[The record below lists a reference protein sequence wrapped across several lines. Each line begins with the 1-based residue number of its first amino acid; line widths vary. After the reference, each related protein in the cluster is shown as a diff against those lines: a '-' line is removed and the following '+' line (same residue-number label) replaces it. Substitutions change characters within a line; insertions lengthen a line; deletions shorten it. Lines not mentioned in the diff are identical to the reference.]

1 MTRLYLLLILFLTLN
16 LSGMALQNLQN
27 PDIIFQGAIVYDGS
41 DSEGAV
47 MDVGVRGDRIVFV
60 GNYQDSGLSAKQV
73 IDASGLILAPG
84 FIDPHTHIEAD
95 LSHED
100 RKSNLAYLMQ
110 GVTTVIGGND
120 GSGPLPIGRKLEE
133 WDRNGI
139 GTNSGLFVGHGS
151 VRRMVLG
158 NRDVDP
164 NAEQLDEMKAI
175 VAQAMQDGAVGIST
189 GLFYAPG
196 SFAKKDEVVALAKV
210 AQKYGGIYDTH
221 MRDESSYSIGLIN
234 SIKETLEIGQES
246 GIPIHFSHIKALG
259 ADVWG
264 KSGEVIDLI
273 EDAQAQGMHVTANQY
288 PYEASRTSLI
298 AATVPRWAE
307 DGGYEALLDRINNP
321 ELKDTLSTGIEEN
334 IRRRGGPASLIL
346 SASDDPEI
354 DGNSIEKMSEVWGVS
369 PTEVVIHV
377 LRKASGVRVVSFN
390 MSEEDIEKFMKQP
403 WVMTGSDGVV
413 AHPRKYGSFTKKLTD
428 YTLKR
433 NVIPLSFTIHSSSG
447 KTAETLGL
455 NERGFIREGHY
466 ADIILFDLDK
476 LRNNADYDNPS
487 ALSEGMEYVMVNGQF
502 AVKEGLF
509 TGVLAGKAIRKILD

>member
-1 MTRLYLLLILFLTLN
+1 MTRFNLIILIILITHISVFAQKN
-16 LSGMALQNLQN
+16 QR
-27 PDIIFQGAIVYDGS
+27 PEIIFKGATVYDGS
-41 DSEGAV
+41 ASEGV
-47 MDVGVRGDRIVFV
+47 IKDVGVRGEKIVFV
-60 GNYQDSGLSAKQV
+60 GNYQKSGLKAKEV
-73 IDASGLILAPG
+73 IDASGLVLAPG

-95 LSHED
+95 LSHEE

-133 WDRNGI
+133 WERNGI
-139 GTNSGLFVGHGS
+139 GTNAGLFVGHGS

-158 NRDVDP
+158 NRDVEP
-164 NAEQLDEMKAI
+164 TAEQLKEMKDI
-175 VAQAMQDGAVGIST
+175 VAQAMQEGAVGLST
-189 GLFYAPG
+189 GLFYSPG

-210 AQKYGGIYDTH
+210 AYVYGGIYDTH

-234 SIKETLEIGQES
+234 SIKETLEIGEES

-264 KSGEVIDLI
+264 KSQEVIDLI
-273 EDAQAQGMHVTANQY
+273 EAAQESGMAVTANQY

-307 DGGYEALLDRINNP
+307 DGGYEALLERINNP
-321 ELKDTLSTGIEEN
+321 VLKDTLSTGIREN

-354 DGNSIEKMSEVWGVS
+354 DGNSIEEMCQKWNMD
-369 PTEVVIHV
+369 PTEVVLRV
-377 LRKASGVRVVSFN
+377 LRNASGVRVVSFN
-390 MSEEDIEKFMKQP
+390 MDEKDIENFMKQP

-428 YTLKR
+428 YTLKK
-433 NVIPLSFTIHSSSG
+433 NVIPLSFAIHSSSG
-447 KTAETLGL
+447 KTAETLGI
-455 NERGFIREGHY
+455 EDRGFIREGYY
-466 ADIILFDLDK
+466 ADLILFDLEK
-476 LRNNADYDNPS
+476 LRNNADYQNPS
-487 ALSEGMEYVMVNGQF
+487 ALSEGMEYVLVNGQF
-502 AVKEGLF
+502 AIKEGAF
-509 TGVLAGKAIRKILD
+509 TGNLAGKALRKKRN

>member
-1 MTRLYLLLILFLTLN
+1 MIRTYLLLLFGLLIG
-16 LSGMALQNLQN
+16 SSCIAQQKGEI
-27 PDIIFQGAIVYDGS
+27 PDVVFTGATVYDGS
-41 DSEGAV
+41 ASEGV
-47 MDVGVRGDRIVFV
+47 INDVGVKGDRIVFV
-60 GNYQDSGLSAKQV
+60 GDYKKSKLNAKEV
-73 IDASGLILAPG
+73 IDVTGLVLAPG

-95 LSHED
+95 LSHEE

-120 GSGPLPIGRKLEE
+120 GSGPLPIGRKLDE
-133 WDRNGI
+133 WERNGI
-139 GTNSGLFVGHGS
+139 GTNAGLFVGHGS

-158 NRDVDP
+158 NRDVEP
-164 NAEQLDEMKAI
+164 TPAQLEEMKGI
-175 VAQAMQDGAVGIST
+175 VAQAMQEGAVGLST

-210 AQKYGGIYDTH
+210 AHEYGGIYDTH

-234 SIKETLEIGQES
+234 SIKETLEIGEES
-246 GIPIHFSHIKALG
+246 GIPVHFSHIKALG

-264 KSGEVIDLI
+264 KSGEVIELI
-273 EDAQAQGMHVTANQY
+273 EVAQGKGMKVTANQY

-307 DGGYEALLDRINNP
+307 DGGYEALLERINNP
-321 ELKDTLSTGIEEN
+321 DLKDTLSTGIKEN

-354 DGNSIEKMSEVWGVS
+354 DGNSLEKMAEVWAVS
-369 PTEVVIHV
+369 PTEVVLRV

-390 MSEEDIEKFMKQP
+390 MSEKDIENFMRQS

-413 AHPRKYGSFTKKLTD
+413 AHPRKYASFTKKLTD
-428 YTLKR
+428 YTLDRK
-433 NVIPLSFTIHSSSG
+433 VISLSFAIHSSSG

-455 NERGFIREGHY
+455 NERGFVRTGYY
-466 ADIILFDLDK
+466 ADLILFDPEK
-476 LRNNADYDNPS
+476 LRDNADYENPS
-487 ALSEGMEYVMVNGQF
+487 ALSEGMEYVMVNGEF
-502 AVKEGLF
+502 AIKEGQF
-509 TGVLAGKAIRKILD
+509 TGVLAGRAIRKTTN